1 MMCRRLPKINRQCIC
16 LRRMQPA
23 AQVDDRHVVVECKTG
38 KVECTD
44 LALQGRVEVAVKRLI
59 EALTPASFVA

>member
-1 MMCRRLPKINRQCIC
+1 
-16 LRRMQPA
+16 MQSA